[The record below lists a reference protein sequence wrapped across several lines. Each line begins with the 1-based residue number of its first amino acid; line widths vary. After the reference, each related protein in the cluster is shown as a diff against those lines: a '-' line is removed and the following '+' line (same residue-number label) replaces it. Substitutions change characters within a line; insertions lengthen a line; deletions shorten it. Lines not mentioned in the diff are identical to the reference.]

1 MTETKWTPG
10 PHFAEIIYSQIPESE
25 DGDITYRVI
34 DKDKKEIVTFYTES
48 DEALANAQ
56 LYAAAPDLYD
66 ALKETLEISARYE
79 SGDYIER
86 ANAAI
91 RKARGE

>member
-10 PHFAEIIYSQIPESE
+10 PWTVDRP
-25 DGDITYRVI
+25 
-34 DKDKKEIVTFYTES
+34 S
-48 DEALANAQ
+48 DQNQRMHVVREFNWRLVASMENCNKFLAYADETRANAN
-56 LYAAAPDLYD
+56 LISAAPDLYD
-66 ALKETLEISARYE
+66 ALKETLEIAARNE

-86 ANAAI
+86 ANAAM

>member
-10 PHFAEIIYSQIPESE
+10 PWRKNKEFPYDTVASSKHFICQVFP
-25 DGDITYRVI
+25 TYD
-34 DKDKKEIVTFYTES
+34 DKSKY
-48 DEALANAQ
+48 NAD
-56 LYAAAPDLYD
+56 LISAAPELYD
-66 ALKETLEISARYE
+66 ALKETLEIAARYE

-86 ANAAI
+86 ANAAM